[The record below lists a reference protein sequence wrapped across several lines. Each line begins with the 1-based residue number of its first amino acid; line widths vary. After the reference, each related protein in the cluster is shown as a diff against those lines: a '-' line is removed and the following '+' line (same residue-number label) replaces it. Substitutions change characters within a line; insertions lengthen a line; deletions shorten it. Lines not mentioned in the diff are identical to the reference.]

1 MHKNMKTFT
10 RKQLTGLA
18 TAVAIAFV
26 PVAAF
31 AHGKLE
37 SAVPAAGTTLETA
50 PDALRLTF
58 NEDLESTF
66 STVKVSD
73 STGAVITR
81 ERAKVDTSNP
91 RLLTIALPKLGS
103 GAYSV
108 EWAIMTHDAHK
119 TRGTYTFQVK

>member
-1 MHKNMKTFT
+1 MKTFT

>member
-1 MHKNMKTFT
+1 MKTFT

-18 TAVAIAFV
+18 TAAAIAFV

-37 SAVPAAGTTLETA
+37 SAVPAAGSTLETA
-50 PDALRLTF
+50 PDSLRLTF

-81 ERAKVDTSNP
+81 EKAKVDTSNP
-91 RLLTIALPKLGS
+91 RLLTIALPKLAP

-108 EWAIMTHDAHK
+108 QWAVMTHDAHK
-119 TRGTYTFQVK
+119 TKGTYTFQVK